1 MTSKTIL
8 VLAIATAFIAGTL
21 TTGTLVFADE
31 KTLVERC
38 DKQAGKDNFKGLVC
52 SALFELQNQID
63 NISQGVQVDQQG
75 NTVLSN
81 DLEVTGDTRLGDTTI
96 SSDLIIGPT
105 NIDSETGD
113 VDVGGDLNVI
123 GETFLDDTTI
133 STTLTVGTTTIDD
146 ATSNVDVGG
155 DLLCNGCIDSSDIAD
170 GTIVLADLFFDT
182 ATQAELDAKNVDDAD
197 ADPTNELQSP
207 TVTERKTSVTVNTGP
222 NAVIKT
228 SACSSGEVLTGG
240 GWKAVGAGAINVF
253 ILDDGPAEDKKTW
266 VVQVLHRGINANS
279 FTLQV
284 FAMCLKL
291 Q

>member
-52 SALFELQNQID
+52 SAIFELQNQID

-81 DLEVTGDTRLGDTTI
+81 DLEVIGDTRLGDTTI

-170 GTIVLADLFFDT
+170 GTITVDKMSSSFMKFVRLADDTTGNTAGWNPDGSTKLFEITESSIVHTGSKASVVAISLHD
-182 ATQAELDAKNVDDAD
+182 VDFSISSI
-197 ADPTNELQSP
+197 PTC
-207 TVTERKTSVTVNTGP
+207 SVTNISNGGP
-222 NAVIKT
+222 FKIGCNNAPTDGAILSYV
-228 SACSSGEVLTGG
+228 VLT
-240 GWKAVGAGAINVF
+240 
-253 ILDDGPAEDKKTW
+253 P
-266 VVQVLHRGINANS
+266 
-279 FTLQV
+279 
-284 FAMCLKL
+284 
-291 Q
+291 

>member
-52 SALFELQNQID
+52 SAIFELQNQID

-81 DLEVTGDTRLGDTTI
+81 DLEVIGDTRLGDTTI

-113 VDVGGDLNVI
+113 VDVGGDL
-123 GETFLDDTTI
+123 
-133 STTLTVGTTTIDD
+133 
-146 ATSNVDVGG
+146 
-155 DLLCNGCIDSSDIAD
+155 LCNGCIDSSDIAD
-170 GTIVLADLFFDT
+170 GTITVDKMSSSFMKFVRLADDTTGNTAGWNPDGSTKLFEITESSIVHTGSKASVVAISLHD
-182 ATQAELDAKNVDDAD
+182 VDFSISSI
-197 ADPTNELQSP
+197 PTC
-207 TVTERKTSVTVNTGP
+207 SVTNISNGGP
-222 NAVIKT
+222 FKIGCNNAPTDGAILSYV
-228 SACSSGEVLTGG
+228 VLT
-240 GWKAVGAGAINVF
+240 
-253 ILDDGPAEDKKTW
+253 P
-266 VVQVLHRGINANS
+266 
-279 FTLQV
+279 
-284 FAMCLKL
+284 
-291 Q
+291 

>member
-8 VLAIATAFIAGTL
+8 VLAIATAFIAGIL

-38 DKQAGKDNFKGLVC
+38 DKQAGKDNFKELVC

-197 ADPTNELQSP
+197 ADPTNELQQLII
-207 TVTERKTSVTVNTGP
+207 VNKVLNFNVPPLTTIQKNLFCDSGF
-222 NAVIKT
+222 AV
-228 SACSSGEVLTGG
+228 TGG
-240 GWKAVGAGAINVF
+240 GF
-253 ILDDGPAEDKKTW
+253 S
-266 VVQVLHRGINANS
+266 GINPVFDFVVVNIPIGSNPPTGWSLAVKNS
-279 FTLQV
+279 STSLTTSPFLHV
-284 FAMCLKL
+284 VCAKL